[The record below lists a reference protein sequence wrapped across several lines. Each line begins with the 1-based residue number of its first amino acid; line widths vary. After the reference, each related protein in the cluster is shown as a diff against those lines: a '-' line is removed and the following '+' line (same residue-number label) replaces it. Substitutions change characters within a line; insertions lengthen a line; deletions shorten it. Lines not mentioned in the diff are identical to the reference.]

1 MLAVIRLGRR
11 NVFCAVPFFCLIA
24 GSYSQTAPLA
34 YLTGMCKHKCTGM
47 CFPRNVRF
55 ID

>member
-11 NVFCAVPFFCLIA
+11 NFFCAVPFFCLNA
-24 GSYSQTAPLA
+24 GSYDQTAPLA
-34 YLTGMCKHKCTGM
+34 YLTGMSKHKRTGM
-47 CFPRNVRF
+47 CFPRNARF